1 MMKMSSTP
9 SVTYTVR
16 HAHRRFIL
24 VTVLLVLLVAL
35 FLLNLFIGTVN
46 IPAYEVVNAL
56 VGNEVS
62 KASWQYIIMES
73 RLPSALTALFCGASL
88 AVSGLMLQTTF
99 RNPLAGPSIL
109 GITNGASLGVGIV
122 MLLLGGTVQTTVLG
136 ADIQLGGIIAVILA
150 AFVGAIIIMGILLL
164 MSTLVRN
171 NLMLLIVGIM
181 VGYLTSSFVSL
192 LNIFATSDNLFSYV
206 VWSMG
211 SFSGVTLQQLPY
223 FIIPSVVG
231 LLLALAMI
239 KPLNAFLLGDEYAQN
254 LGFSIMHVRTLLLCS
269 TGLLTAI
276 STAFCGPVAFIGL
289 ATPHIARLIC
299 GNENH
304 KQLLPATIIMGA
316 VIALLCNILCMLPN
330 ETILPLNAITPII
343 GTPVILYV
351 ILCRR

>member
-1 MMKMSSTP
+1 MTTSSNP
-9 SVTYTVR
+9 SVSYAVR
-16 HAHRRFIL
+16 HAHSRMVL
-24 VTVLLVLLVAL
+24 VTILLILLVTF
-35 FLLNLFIGTVN
+35 FLLNLFVGTVS
-46 IPAYEVVNAL
+46 IPAREVANAL
-56 VGNEVS
+56 MGNEVS
-62 KASWQYIIMES
+62 KASWRYIIMES
-73 RLPSALTALFCGASL
+73 RLPSAITALLCGASL
-88 AVSGLMLQTTF
+88 AASGLMLQTTF

-136 ADIQLGGIIAVILA
+136 ADIQLGGIIAVIIA
-150 AFVGAIIIMGILLL
+150 AFVGAIIIMGILLV

-192 LNIFATSDNLFSYV
+192 LNIFATSDNIFSYV

-223 FIIPSVVG
+223 FIIPSVIG

-254 LGFSIMHVRTLLLCS
+254 LGFSIMYVRTLLLCS

-304 KQLLPATIIMGA
+304 KQLLPTTIIMGA
-316 VIALLCNILCMLPN
+316 VIALLCNILCMLPS

-351 ILCRR
+351 VLCRR